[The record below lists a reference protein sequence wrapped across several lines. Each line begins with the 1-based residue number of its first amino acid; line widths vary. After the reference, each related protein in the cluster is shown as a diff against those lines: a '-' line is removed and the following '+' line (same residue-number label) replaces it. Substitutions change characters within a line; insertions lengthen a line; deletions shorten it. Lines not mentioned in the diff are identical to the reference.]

1 MLCDTYINTY
11 IHTYIDAYIPRYD
24 VRLRNQPLEL
34 EARDKIG
41 SYYVSAYVCMYVGIY
56 VYLCMSICMYAP
68 VSEEEAVART
78 VHGLHR
84 KLLIFDLEHKHI
96 LHGKKK
102 EKHFPFFGYYIP

>member
-1 MLCDTYINTY
+1 MLCDTYIHTY

-41 SYYVSAYVCMYVGIY
+41 SYYVSAYVCMYD
-56 VYLCMSICMYAP
+56 LCMSICMYAP

-102 EKHFPFFGYYIP
+102 RKTFYIFRILYCIV